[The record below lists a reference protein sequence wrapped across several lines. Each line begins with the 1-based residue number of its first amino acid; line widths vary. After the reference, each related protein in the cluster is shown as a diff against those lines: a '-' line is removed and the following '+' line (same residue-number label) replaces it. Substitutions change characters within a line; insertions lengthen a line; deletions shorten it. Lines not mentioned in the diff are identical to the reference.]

1 MESSAS
7 RRRGNAVAGGR
18 LCSIASIAAWLL
30 LLYSLGTLVQLMVL
44 GGQPATAAEAF
55 DLLQRNRVIGLLRL
69 DVPTVFAL
77 PLYYLLFLG
86 LHATLGRVDPA
97 QATVATV
104 LAFAGVT
111 LVLASPMGLS
121 MLPLSEKYAA
131 ASSEE
136 ARRLVLAAGEAI
148 LATDMWHST
157 SAYVG
162 GVLLQTGAVL
172 MSVVMVRTAVFSKAT
187 GWVGVLSHGLDL
199 IHVALAP
206 FAPRTAAALMMVAGP
221 LYLIWFPRVARELR
235 HVASAE
241 DGPADSLEPRGTR
254 GGGGRHAT

>member
-97 QATVATV
+97 QAT
-104 LAFAGVT
+104 GVT

-206 FAPRTAAALMMVAGP
+206 FAPRTAAVLMMVAGP